1 MCKIS
6 PVMSEGR
13 PRNKGFIALPDSVVF
28 MNIYIYI
35 STYMYIYTKEYS
47 DAFACSIGD
56 ITALSGPT

>member
-35 STYMYIYTKEYS
+35 SLRICIFTQK
-47 DAFACSIGD
+47 SIVMH
-56 ITALSGPT
+56 LPVQ